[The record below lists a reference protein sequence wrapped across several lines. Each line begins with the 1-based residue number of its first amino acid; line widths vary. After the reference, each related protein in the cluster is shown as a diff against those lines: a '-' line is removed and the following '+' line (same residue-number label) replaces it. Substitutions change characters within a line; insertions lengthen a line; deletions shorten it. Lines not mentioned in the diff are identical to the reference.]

1 VFIDWKY
8 SKEFETSERSI
19 WKVMKNDKEIAGYA
33 KHFGNFTQVV
43 VRNAGHIVPFDQPR
57 AAFDMIK
64 RFIKSQP
71 FDQIN
76 E

>member
-1 VFIDWKY
+1 
-8 SKEFETSERSI
+8 
-19 WKVMKNDKEIAGYA
+19 MKNDKEIAGYA
-33 KHFGNFTQVV
+33 KHFANFTQVV

-64 RFIKSQP
+64 RFVKSQP